1 MFKSVI
7 IFSPHKIKRIEY
19 PESQKT
25 IDISLPAKSVRLDIY
40 VEDDKNTVYN
50 IEMQTSSNENIP
62 KRSRYYQGMID
73 LNILDKGGDY
83 SELKKSFVIF
93 VCTFDLFGKGTA
105 DDVSSDMKAL
115 LNYIDGQLPSD
126 KYTNELEAAVES
138 ARLNKNWRR
147 DFMTLEML
155 YNEKLHEGLREGH
168 REGALEKAEQ
178 IALSMLTASEIS
190 LDKIAEY
197 TGLSKEHVE
206 ALKAQLEET
215 NSKQ

>member
-1 MFKSVI
+1 
-7 IFSPHKIKRIEY
+7 
-19 PESQKT
+19 
-25 IDISLPAKSVRLDIY
+25 
-40 VEDDKNTVYN
+40 
-50 IEMQTSSNENIP
+50 
-62 KRSRYYQGMID
+62 
-73 LNILDKGGDY
+73 
-83 SELKKSFVIF
+83 
-93 VCTFDLFGKGTA
+93 
-105 DDVSSDMKAL
+105 
-115 LNYIDGQLPSD
+115 
-126 KYTNELEAAVES
+126 
-138 ARLNKNWRR
+138 
-147 DFMTLEML
+147 MTLEML